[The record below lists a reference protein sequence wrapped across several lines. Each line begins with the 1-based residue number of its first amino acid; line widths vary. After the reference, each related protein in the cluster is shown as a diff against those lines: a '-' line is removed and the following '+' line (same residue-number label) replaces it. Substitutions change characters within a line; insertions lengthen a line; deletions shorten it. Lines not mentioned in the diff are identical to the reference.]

1 MQKSGLILV
10 ISGSLIAIGLVLLA
24 LGNQVILD
32 EIIQGNGKTGINQDV
47 IISADF
53 NSQETSIGIFAV
65 QIIGVEE
72 NIISA
77 KVLDRSTF
85 FLSQHIFSIW
95 ERFHI
100 MFADTGRSFFVWH
113 DLTVYIKDKLSDH
126 LAQLRKTGCEIIT
139 VN

>member
-1 MQKSGLILV
+1 MILV

-53 NSQETSIGIFAV
+53 NSEETSIGIFAV

-72 NIISA
+72 NS
-77 KVLDRSTF
+77 R
-85 FLSQHIFSIW
+85 Q
-95 ERFHI
+95 
-100 MFADTGRSFFVWH
+100 
-113 DLTVYIKDKLSDH
+113 
-126 LAQLRKTGCEIIT
+126 
-139 VN
+139 